1 MCSFSC
7 LGSYYGCAEAR
18 SLSPEAQRISVG
30 LYSMIYSCTNLRDF
44 ESSTLLLLLGIRRKK
59 QHHDSDSQTH
69 SVDSEVEAHE
79 ILNVRRSLF
88 FFVFCFFRTPGI
100 QYILLPG
107 GPRSYTSKAW
117 VPVCPLYSI
126 CELVLFS
133 SGIRHHSLSHSNF
146 CVTVVVGRKS
156 AIAIPRT
163 IFRLRHSL
171 WLLSFIMLIDTA
183 DIHLLSDLLSSL
195 CSQYHSI

>member
-1 MCSFSC
+1 MCSYSC

-30 LYSMIYSCTNLRDF
+30 LHSRIYSCTNLRVF
-44 ESSTLLLLLGIRRKK
+44 ESSTLLLLLEIRRKK

-69 SVDSEVEAHE
+69 SVDSEVEAHT

-88 FFVFCFFRTPGI
+88 FFVFCFFRTPVI
-100 QYILLPG
+100 QYILIPG

-126 CELVLFS
+126 CEFVLL
-133 SGIRHHSLSHSNF
+133 GITRL
-146 CVTVVVGRKS
+146 
-156 AIAIPRT
+156 AI
-163 IFRLRHSL
+163 
-171 WLLSFIMLIDTA
+171 LI
-183 DIHLLSDLLSSL
+183 SV
-195 CSQYHSI
+195 